1 MDGPLS
7 PCARGRAREGDAWLA
22 GLGEAPAP
30 TAVEEEVE
38 EGILEAG
45 PLDTTTHT
53 QTQWINGPLDKQA

>member
-30 TAVEEEVE
+30 PGVVKEGVE
-38 EGILEAG
+38 EGVLEAG

-53 QTQWINGPLDKQA
+53 NTMNGSMAH